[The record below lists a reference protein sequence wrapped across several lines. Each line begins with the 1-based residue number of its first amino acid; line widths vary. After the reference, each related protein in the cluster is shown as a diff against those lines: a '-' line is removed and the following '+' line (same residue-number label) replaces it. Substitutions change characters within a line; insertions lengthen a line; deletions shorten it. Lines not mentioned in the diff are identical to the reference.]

1 MSWIILIFVL
11 LVASIKNRGSDRK
24 MTVSIIIPA
33 YNESKT
39 VENVINVSKSPNY
52 VNEVIVVDDGSS
64 DNTAE
69 VAERA
74 GAVVIK
80 HSTNLGKGAAL
91 KTGLKRSNGDIVAFI
106 DADLYN
112 LTSDKIEKIIKPIL
126 EGKADITKTKFKR
139 KAGRVTELTAKPLLN
154 FFFPEL
160 KFDQPLS
167 GQFAAKKTFLNKI
180 KFEEDYGVDVG
191 IVLDADVRGM
201 KIKEVDIGKIEH
213 SHSPIQGLNKM
224 ANEVVRTIVDRAM
237 EYGRISMMDTL
248 GKYIRMSILGLSLTS
263 LGLFSIFFINKIPAL
278 IGALLVLIGLI
289 ITIYYIAKLVKRI
302 FTVLSK
308 AERRFQTLKSLFYMH
323 FPIIV
328 SALILVSMMFTLV
341 GSVHLDPGKI
351 SIEPASSN
359 LVIWGDATSIRSE
372 VRGPYTVDSALEN
385 EYSIIRMPIEAMNT
399 LEFNYGD
406 SIYINSKKYILT
418 GTRPGEDNIL
428 RIPYDARNYLGLST
442 GSIIRDS
449 DIRGIF
455 KDIYTEKSLLLDPN
469 FNNTKNFMANGGIFL
484 NPGTEKGKIVNI
496 YVNNQKMLTTSGIFE
511 NGEYSI
517 YINNTKYKT
526 IKINKNDSKN
536 TASIYWGK
544 YIIKVDI
551 EGSTDSNVIFATSN
565 EGKFLNLF
573 LKK

>member
-39 VENVINVSKSPNY
+39 IEKVINASKSLNY
-52 VNEVIVVDDGSS
+52 VDEVIVVDDGSL

-69 VAERA
+69 VAEKS
-74 GAVVIK
+74 GAIVIR
-80 HSTNLGKGAAL
+80 HATNLGKGSAL
-91 KTGLKRSNGDIVAFI
+91 KTGFKLSKGDIVAFI

-112 LTSDKIEKIIKPIL
+112 LTSGQIEKIIKPIL
-126 EGKADITKTKFKR
+126 DGKADITKTKFKR

-180 KFEEDYGVDVG
+180 KFEKDYGVDVG

-201 KIKEVDIGKIEH
+201 RIKEVDIGEIEH
-213 SHSPIQGLNKM
+213 SHSSIQGLNKM

-248 GKYIRMSILGLSLTS
+248 GKYIRMCILGLSLTS

-278 IGALLVLIGLI
+278 IGALLVLIGLFM
-289 ITIYYIAKLVKRI
+289 TLYYMAKLVKRI
-302 FTVLSK
+302 ATVLSK
-308 AERRFQTLKSLFYMH
+308 ADNRLPTLKSLFYMH

-328 SALILVSMMFTLV
+328 SGLILVSMIFTLV
-341 GSVHLDPGKI
+341 GSVHVDPGKI

-359 LVIWGDATSIRSE
+359 LIIWKDPTNIRSE

-385 EYSIIRMPIEAMNT
+385 EYNIIRMPLEAMST

-406 SIYINSKKYILT
+406 SIYINKKKYTINT
-418 GTRPGEDNIL
+418 TRAGEENIL
-428 RIPYDARNYLGLST
+428 RIPYDARNYLSLNAGD
-442 GSIIRDS
+442 IIRDS
-449 DIRGIF
+449 NIRGTF
-455 KDIYTEKSLLLDPN
+455 KDLYAEKALAIDST
-469 FNNTKNFMANGGIFL
+469 FNNTKNFKANEGIFL
-484 NPGTEKGKIVNI
+484 KSSNEKGRIVNV
-496 YVNNQKMLTTSGIFE
+496 YVNKQKMLTTYGIFE

-517 YINNTKYKT
+517 YINNAKYKT

-536 TASIYWGK
+536 VVNIPWGK
-544 YIIKVDI
+544 YTITIDI
-551 EGSTDSNVIFATSN
+551 EGSMDTDTRFATST
-565 EGKFLNLF
+565 EGKFLNLL